1 MRSIDKNNKLY
12 NRCPYFQNIT
22 CDCQEG
28 ICKTKEAFKKQH
40 KQEEIHPSEI
50 ETPLKKFF
58 DYMKEN
64 NYWIGNDLV
73 EEYRRLRQ
81 EETSQKNICH
91 YSGLRTVES
100 YEKPE

>member
-12 NRCPYFQNIT
+12 TRCPYFLNIT
-22 CDCQEG
+22 CDCEEG
-28 ICKTKEAFKKQH
+28 ICKTRDVFKKQH
-40 KQEEIHPSEI
+40 QEEVHPSEI

-58 DYMKEN
+58 DYMKKN

>member
-1 MRSIDKNNKLY
+1 MRTVSKNNKLY
-12 NRCPYFQNIT
+12 KRCTNFLNT
-22 CDCQEG
+22 MCDCKEG
-28 ICKTKEAFKKQH
+28 TCKNSEAFKK
-40 KQEEIHPSEI
+40 EIEQKEMHPNEI

-64 NYWIGNDLV
+64 NYWIGNDLI
-73 EEYRRLRQ
+73 EEYRRLR
-81 EETSQKNICH
+81 EEEHIEKNVCH

>member
-1 MRSIDKNNKLY
+1 MKSIDKNNKLY
-12 NRCPYFQNIT
+12 NRCPYFLNIM
-22 CDCQEG
+22 CDCEEG
-28 ICKTKEAFKKQH
+28 ICKTRDVFKKQH
-40 KQEEIHPSEI
+40 KEEVHPSDI

-91 YSGLRTVES
+91 YSDLRTVES